1 MLNPGLDLL
10 TDYPFTRLRALLD
23 HEPTPAGMTPIN
35 LSIGEPQHAM
45 PGFVAEAL
53 TRDLSS
59 LSRYPTANGSP
70 ELRTACANW
79 LQRRYRLP
87 DDLIDAEKQ
96 IVALNGTREGLFMI
110 AQVVIPQKKGPKGA
124 NGEDQRP
131 IVLMPNPFYQ
141 AYVGAA
147 AACGAEPYFV
157 PALPENGFMP
167 DFASLPREILE
178 RTALLYLCT
187 PANPQGTVASLDYM
201 ARLIELAREHDFV
214 VAFDECYAEIYT
226 DTPPPGGL
234 EAAMKLSGGKA
245 TKDALKNLLVFHSLS
260 KRSSAPG
267 LRSGFCAG
275 DPVITQTFIKLRN
288 YGCAGLMMPVAAAS
302 AALWRDEKHVEENRA
317 LYRQKFDMAQNVLGN
332 RFGFFRPAGGFY
344 LWLDVGD
351 PEAMALKLWREA
363 ALRTLPGNYLT
374 RPENGGEKAGK
385 SYLRIALVADLES
398 TKVALQRIGNVLG
411 A

>member
-23 HEPTPAGMTPIN
+23 NEPLPPGITPIN

-45 PGFVAEAL
+45 PAFVAEAL
-53 TRDLSS
+53 TGDLSS
-59 LSRYPTANGSP
+59 LSRYPTPNGSP
-70 ELRTACANW
+70 ELRSACANW
-79 LQRRYRLP
+79 LNRRYHLP
-87 DDLIDAEKQ
+87 EGLIDAEKQ
-96 IVALNGTREGLFMI
+96 IIALNGTREGLFML
-110 AQVVIPQKKGPKGA
+110 AQVVIPPKKGPKG
-124 NGEDQRP
+124 EKP
-131 IVLMPNPFYQ
+131 LVLMPNPFYQ
-141 AYVGAA
+141 TYVGAA

-157 PALPENGFMP
+157 AATVENGFMP
-167 DFASLPREILE
+167 DFSSLPREILQ
-178 RTALLYLCT
+178 RTALVYLCS
-187 PANPQGTVASLDYM
+187 PANPQGTVASIEYM

-214 VAFDECYAEIYT
+214 IAFDECYAEIY
-226 DTPPPGGL
+226 DQVPPPGGL
-234 EAAMKLSGGKA
+234 EAAMKLTGNKA
-245 TKDALKNLLVFHSLS
+245 TKDALKNVMVFHSLS

-275 DPVITQTFIKLRN
+275 DLEISQAFLKLRN
-288 YGCAGLMMPVAAAS
+288 YGCAGLMMPVVEAS
-302 AALWRDEKHVEENRA
+302 AALWNDEAHVEANRA

-351 PEAMALKLWREA
+351 PEAACLKLWREA
-363 ALRTLPGNYLT
+363 GIRTLPGNYLT

-385 SYLRIALVADLES
+385 PYLRIALVADLE
-398 TKVALQRIGNVLG
+398 TTRTALQRISNVLG

>member
-23 HEPTPAGMTPIN
+23 AEPLPPGITPIN

-79 LQRRYRLP
+79 LQRRYALP
-87 DDLIDAEKQ
+87 DGLLDAEKQ
-96 IVALNGTREGLFMI
+96 IVALNGTREGLFMV
-110 AQVVIPQKKGPKGA
+110 AQVVIPQKKGPKG
-124 NGEDQRP
+124 EKP

-167 DFASLPREILE
+167 DFSSLPREILQ
-178 RTALLYLCT
+178 RTALVYLCT
-187 PANPQGTVASLDYM
+187 PANPQGTVASIDYM

-214 VAFDECYAEIYT
+214 IAFDECYAEIYV
-226 DTPPPGGL
+226 DAPPPGGL
-234 EAAMKLSGGKA
+234 EAAMKLTGNKA
-245 TKDALKNLLVFHSLS
+245 TKDALKNVLVFHSLS

-275 DPVITQTFIKLRN
+275 DPEITQAFIKLRN
-288 YGCAGLMMPVAAAS
+288 YGCAGLMMPVVEAS
-302 AALWRDEKHVEENRA
+302 TALWNDEAHVEANRA

-332 RFGFFRPAGGFY
+332 RFGFYRPPGGFY

-351 PEAMALKLWREA
+351 PEAAALKLWREA
-363 ALRTLPGNYLT
+363 GIRTLPGNYLT
-374 RPENGGEKAGK
+374 RPENDGEKAGK
-385 SYLRIALVADLES
+385 PYLRIALVADLE
-398 TKVALQRIGNVLG
+398 TTRVALQRISNVLG